1 MALAGSIIFRW
12 AVEDEMAQAEKQ
24 AHVYVGREDVLEAA
38 LTLFA
43 ERGYRATSMRDIAEV
58 LGLRAPS
65 LYNHVRSKE
74 DILVEIMD
82 SAMDRAL
89 SDLRAAVSGTDDV
102 AEQLRRATE
111 SLVLQFLVHVRE
123 VTVSNSE
130 IRSLSEPGRSKIMA
144 KRDEYGRR
152 FREII
157 ERGCLLGRFRVESP
171 RLASY
176 AILEMGN
183 GAKVWFKEGGP
194 HSEAEVARLYSEFAL
209 RIVGCQRGIK
219 GQNL

>member
-1 MALAGSIIFRW
+1 
-12 AVEDEMAQAEKQ
+12 MAQAEKPVR
-24 AHVYVGREDVLEAA
+24 VYVGREDVREAA

-43 ERGYRATSMRDIAEV
+43 ERGYGATSMKDIAEA

-82 SAMDRAL
+82 SAMDWAL
-89 SDLRAAVSGTDDV
+89 ADLHAAASSTDDV

-111 SLVLQFLVHVRE
+111 SLVLQFLVHARE
-123 VTVSNSE
+123 VTVSNNE
-130 IRSLSEPGRSKIMA
+130 VRSLSEPGRSKIMA
-144 KRDEYGRR
+144 KRDEYGRW
-152 FREII
+152 FRKLI
-157 ERGCLLGRFRVESP
+157 ERGCSLGRFRVESP

-183 GAKVWFKEGGP
+183 GTKVWFREGGP
-194 HSEAEVARLYSEFAL
+194 HSEAEVARQYSEFAL
-209 RIVGCQRGIK
+209 RIVGCRV
-219 GQNL
+219 